1 MQDRPSAA
9 AGAPRLGLFD
19 SAKAMLATASRWLI
33 TVCSCCRPSCKRK
46 SRASRCCCCGAQWRC
61 SSRFSASRSSDLLVV
76 IAWWD
81 DHALLAAGL
90 IAVLFLLLAV
100 VAGFVAAAQVRAKP
114 LPFNASLGELAKD
127 YDQLKS

>member
-1 MQDRPSAA
+1 VALLLLW
-9 AGAPRLGLFD
+9 GAVALFFAFLGIAF
-19 SAKAMLATASRWLI
+19 
-33 TVCSCCRPSCKRK
+33 V
-46 SRASRCCCCGAQWRC
+46 G
-61 SSRFSASRSSDLLVV
+61 LLVV

-100 VAGFVAAAQVRAKP
+100 IAGFVAAAQVRAKP
-114 LPFNASLGELAKD
+114 RPFNASLGELAKD